1 MGGSSQDPEPQPGI
15 KGGQRPRKVKGQTQW
30 EVRSPSKRKET
41 GREPEKRGR
50 GNRGERLDRGGGE
63 ECQGEGG
70 RVPGLASGHGGSL
83 RASRVFTNEGSKK
96 EKRGL
101 KGQANF
107 PGRGKGPGKSSIL
120 SPPQQGRT
128 MNGRHLSREEVSAPG
143 PPSAMTTPSGAPTP
157 VGLEESKHSWKMGTP
172 GGSQHHP
179 RGNEVLRVSGRS
191 SPPVYTPAQSTAQG
205 ALAGNLS
212 ASNLRLQFG
221 EWTELTGLCRLKA
234 LGVPRDQGESTK
246 V

>member
-1 MGGSSQDPEPQPGI
+1 M
-15 KGGQRPRKVKGQTQW
+15 
-30 EVRSPSKRKET
+30 
-41 GREPEKRGR
+41 
-50 GNRGERLDRGGGE
+50 
-63 ECQGEGG
+63 
-70 RVPGLASGHGGSL
+70 PGLASGHGGSL

-120 SPPQQGRT
+120 SPPQQGST
-128 MNGRHLSREEVSAPG
+128 MNGHHLSREEVSAPG
-143 PPSAMTTPSGAPTP
+143 PPSAVTTPSGAPTP
-157 VGLEESKHSWKMGTP
+157 VGFEESKHSWKMDTL

-179 RGNEVLRVSGRS
+179 RGKRDTTSGRS

-212 ASNLRLQFG
+212 ASNLHLQ
-221 EWTELTGLCRLKA
+221 TELTGLCRLKA
-234 LGVPRDQGESTK
+234 LGVPRDQGESTN